1 MNRSTP
7 APAVAGTMTSRTVFA
22 IVLLAVAAS
31 FGLRGAKVY
40 AESANADYKQGQAAE
55 AREDYDTA
63 FDDYQKA
70 LKKNPKDTQFKI
82 ALARVRVTASSVHVS
97 NGRKL
102 ERAGDTQGALGE
114 FLHAAEIDPSNE
126 AAQQEIAR
134 LRQKQG
140 ENAPVP
146 DVGLPE
152 PPAEAAQLQSIESP
166 PQLKPVSN
174 EPLSLHMAED
184 SKVVYET
191 VGKAAGVNV
200 LFDPDYHST
209 RIEVDLNNVS
219 LLDALRIVSV
229 MSNTFWRPV
238 TDNTI
243 FVAQNTPTKRRDL
256 DEQAVQTFYL
266 TNAWQQNDL
275 NDVATAIRNVMTGIK
290 AFPVQSQ
297 NAIVIRGTPDELL
310 LAQQLIDDLDK
321 PRGEVVVDIAVLEVS
336 KNWEKTL
343 GMQWP
348 SSFGVALQPNC
359 CGHQFLQHFQ
369 QLQFLQLWHH
379 DHQPDAV

>member
-1 MNRSTP
+1 
-7 APAVAGTMTSRTVFA
+7 MTSRTVFA

-31 FGLRGAKVY
+31 FGLPGAKVY

-102 ERAGDTQGALGE
+102 ERAGDTQAALGE

-140 ENAPVP
+140 ESAPVP

-152 PPAEAAQLQSIESP
+152 PPAEAEQLQSIESP
-166 PQLKPVSN
+166 PELKPVSN

-191 VGKAAGVNV
+191 VGKAAGINV

-243 FVAQNTPTKRRDL
+243 FVAQNTPSKRRDL

-275 NDVATAIRNVMTGIK
+275 NDVATAIRNVMPTAQGLSG
-290 AFPVQSQ
+290 AEPERHRHARHARRAAAGAAADRRSRQ
-297 NAIVIRGTPDELL
+297 APRRGGGRHRGARSEQELGEDAGHAM
-310 LAQQLIDDLDK
+310 AQQLRRR
-321 PRGEVVVDIAVLEVS
+321 PA
-336 KNWEKTL
+336 
-343 GMQWP
+343 
-348 SSFGVALQPNC
+348 A
-359 CGHQFLQHFQ
+359 
-369 QLQFLQLWHH
+369 
-379 DHQPDAV
+379 